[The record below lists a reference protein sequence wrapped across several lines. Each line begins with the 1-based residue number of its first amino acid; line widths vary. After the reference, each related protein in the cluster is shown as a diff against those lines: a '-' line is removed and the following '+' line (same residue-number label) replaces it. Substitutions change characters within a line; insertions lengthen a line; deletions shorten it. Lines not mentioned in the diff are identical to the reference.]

1 MKHTYDDIL
10 LNLPVDQ
17 TLQQFVM
24 DRGLPLPDDVDWE
37 DQTATST
44 RLVEAVQQW
53 ADISE
58 RDAMIAELH
67 RVASLSDETSRRAIY
82 EVAAFELDALMPMLR
97 QQQSDLQRAFWLYV
111 HHPRLFE
118 QASDSLFFERYA
130 HKAQQHDL
138 GICVEP
144 DVTGE
149 ALELFCRAMCKFYQ
163 ANHGN
168 GEHGVPY
175 VLRRASQNIL
185 LTLHLKDLPMLR
197 LEFEGMDLRR
207 RLGSPDFVL
216 ALEYCPRT
224 GVVRSLVAGGAKY
237 HQALLQAFA
246 EHILHASAI
255 DAQRLR
261 PPSLDLSSLRL
272 GVQVPKAIEDGFVQL
287 QVKSL
292 TLLSPQGD
300 LRLQATAQG
309 ARKDQCVTELL
320 GDYFA
325 QENPLD
331 QGWTITA
338 AQINLYYPPPSGLSR
353 RKVITIDVTSK
364 GRLNLHKYDEA
375 LQAQL
380 ESYLVDIGILGAG
393 QTLVAQEASPD
404 TEDVFVHPVAEV

>member
-1 MKHTYDDIL
+1 
-10 LNLPVDQ
+10 
-17 TLQQFVM
+17 
-24 DRGLPLPDDVDWE
+24 
-37 DQTATST
+37 
-44 RLVEAVQQW
+44 
-53 ADISE
+53 
-58 RDAMIAELH
+58 
-67 RVASLSDETSRRAIY
+67 
-82 EVAAFELDALMPMLR
+82 
-97 QQQSDLQRAFWLYV
+97 
-111 HHPRLFE
+111 
-118 QASDSLFFERYA
+118 
-130 HKAQQHDL
+130 
-138 GICVEP
+138 
-144 DVTGE
+144 
-149 ALELFCRAMCKFYQ
+149 
-163 ANHGN
+163 
-168 GEHGVPY
+168 
-175 VLRRASQNIL
+175 
-185 LTLHLKDLPMLR
+185 
-197 LEFEGMDLRR
+197 MDLRR

-246 EHILHASAI
+246 EHILHASAV

-292 TLLSPQGD
+292 SLLSPQGD

-309 ARKDQCVTELL
+309 ASKDQCVTELL

-338 AQINLYYPPPSGLSR
+338 AQINLYYPPPPHLSR
-353 RKVITIDVTSK
+353 RKVITIEVTSK

-380 ESYLVDIGILGAG
+380 EGYLVEIGILQSG
-393 QTLVAQEASPD
+393 QTLVAQETPPD
-404 TEDVFVHPVAEV
+404 TGEVFDQPLAEV

>member
-1 MKHTYDDIL
+1 
-10 LNLPVDQ
+10 
-17 TLQQFVM
+17 
-24 DRGLPLPDDVDWE
+24 
-37 DQTATST
+37 ATST

-53 ADISE
+53 ADIKK
-58 RDAMIAELH
+58 RDDLIAQLL
-67 RVASLSDETSRRAIY
+67 RVAGLSDEAARRAIY
-82 EVAAFELDALMPMLR
+82 EVAAFDFDALMPMLR

-118 QASDSLFFERYA
+118 QACDNLFFERYA

-144 DVTGE
+144 DVTEE
-149 ALELFCRAMCKFYQ
+149 ALESFCRAMCEFYQ
-163 ANHGN
+163 KTHGN

-197 LEFEGMDLRR
+197 LEFDGMDLHR

-246 EHILHASAI
+246 EHILHASAV
-255 DAQRLR
+255 DVQRLR
-261 PPSLDLSSLRL
+261 PPSLDLSPLRL
-272 GVQVPKAIEDGFVQL
+272 GVQVPKAIDDGFVQL

-292 TLLSPQGD
+292 ALLSPQGD
-300 LRLQATAQG
+300 LRLQATALG
-309 ARKDQCVTELL
+309 ASKNQCVTERL

-338 AQINLYYPPPSGLSR
+338 AQINLYYPPPPHLSR
-353 RKVITIDVTSK
+353 RKVITIEVTSK

-380 ESYLVDIGILGAG
+380 EGYLVEIGILQSG
-393 QTLVAQEASPD
+393 QTLVAQETPPD
-404 TEDVFVHPVAEV
+404 TGEVFDQPLAEV